1 MIEQD
6 TPRKASTL
14 PARSIWDTVLVIGRC
29 LVAAGFIGLGVEHFV
44 FQRFVTG
51 RAPDWP
57 ASLPGEVIGAYVS
70 GAVMVAT
77 GVALLIRRHARF
89 LAMLA
94 GLMILLWSLLRQ
106 VPVVLTDTA
115 FAPTW
120 TMAGK
125 ALTFFGGALAVAG
138 TSQPLDAGGSAFLS
152 RLVNAREGFITLG
165 RICLGIFMLVTG
177 IQHFIYTPFV
187 ASLIP
192 GWFPGDPV
200 FWTRFAGVA
209 LIAGGAGLQLPRTA
223 PLAALLAGLMVFS
236 WVWIVH
242 VPRTLGAVT
251 DKIAVFEAVAVSGIG
266 FVLAGFLFRYRN
278 GGSPSTDTFDE

>member
-1 MIEQD
+1 MTEQAR
-6 TPRKASTL
+6 PRQLSILA
-14 PARSIWDTVLVIGRC
+14 ARSIWDTVLVIGRC
-29 LVAAGFIGLGVEHFV
+29 LVAVGFIGLGVEHFV

-57 ASLPGEVIGAYVS
+57 ASLPGAVIGAYLS
-70 GAVMVAT
+70 GAVIVAT
-77 GVALLIRRHARF
+77 GVAILIRRHARF
-89 LAMLA
+89 LAVLA
-94 GLMILLWSLLRQ
+94 GLMILLWAFLRQ

-125 ALTFFGGALAVAG
+125 ALTFFGGAWAVAG
-138 TSQPLDAGGSAFLS
+138 TSPPMEVGRNALVS
-152 RLVNAREGFITLG
+152 RLVNPRGGFITLG
-165 RICLGIFMLVTG
+165 RICLGIFMIVTG

-200 FWTRFAGVA
+200 LWTRFAGVA

-251 DKIAVFEAVAVSGIG
+251 DKIAVFEAVAVSGIA
-266 FVLAGFLFRYRN
+266 FVLAGFLLRN
-278 GGSPSTDTFDE
+278 RSGGSPSTEMFHG